1 MAFAPRITVLFEMV
15 ANLNCEACLVDRMQS
30 GKMSPQIFPYPE
42 PSSLFM
48 CACFSFRF
56 WKDHHLRASKDF
68 IIVTIL
74 TLRRKP
80 FDHKFSTIFF
90 MQSMFSAD
98 KKQHSTKKRRHL
110 FKAFQSIIHQWME
123 FTR

>member
-1 MAFAPRITVLFEMV
+1 
-15 ANLNCEACLVDRMQS
+15 
-30 GKMSPQIFPYPE
+30 
-42 PSSLFM
+42 M

-98 KKQHSTKKRRHL
+98 KKQHSTKKEETTIKSVSIDNSSMDGIYKIETYDKVPQTVTCL
-110 FKAFQSIIHQWME
+110 FLRFILRVLSGMSREDHDSVSLAFQVW
-123 FTR
+123 